1 MVKTKKKGGVKFGN
15 APILVAFW
23 ISAHIWVSS
32 SCSSTLNFAKYESV
46 MYEKCFE
53 GEHFVCESSNEGSL
67 LKFHEKA
74 QSKQAFW
81 NLDQRALVSF

>member
-1 MVKTKKKGGVKFGN
+1 MIQTKKEGGVKFGN
-15 APILVAFW
+15 APDLVAFW

-46 MYEKCFE
+46 VNEKCFE
-53 GEHFVCESSNEGSL
+53 GEHFVWENSSEARL

-74 QSKQAFW
+74 QAKQAFW
-81 NLDQRALVSF
+81 NLHERALVSF

>member
-1 MVKTKKKGGVKFGN
+1 MVKTKKKHQVKFGN
-15 APILVAFW
+15 APILMALW

-46 MYEKCFE
+46 MYKRCFE
-53 GEHFVCESSNEGSL
+53 GEDFVCENSNEGSL

-74 QSKQAFW
+74 QANQAFW
-81 NLDQRALVSF
+81 NFDEKTLVSF